1 MDRRNFIKQAATYS
15 LFFKMDRWIPLKKT
29 HILTFS
35 FDDGF
40 KKSFYRAAEIHE
52 EYGLS
57 ACFNVIASGHF
68 PSFKAIDEWIRP
80 ELLGDFN
87 DWNKLKSRGHEVMP
101 HTWEHLNL
109 TKIPLNQA
117 KENIDKCLAYFEE
130 NLDGYR
136 NEDAVFNYAFLASTP
151 EIEAYT
157 LQKVLAARTG
167 GWLFLEDKK
176 TNDIPTSKE
185 PVRLGAWAQGPG
197 FCDEYLESEINA
209 FLKGDGGWL
218 IFNLHGFDDEGWGPV
233 RTNYFDKLLQ
243 RLIKIEY
250 LDILPTGLVLKNITG
265 GN

>member
-1 MDRRNFIKQAATYS
+1 MKRRHFIKEAGAYTL
-15 LFFKMDRWIPLKKT
+15 LFNMDGWLSTGKT

-68 PSFKAIDEWIRP
+68 PEFEAIDEWIRP

-87 DWNKLKSRGHEVMP
+87 DWNKLKGRGHEVMP

-109 TKIPLNQA
+109 TKIPLNKA
-117 KENIDKCLAYFEE
+117 KENIDKCLTYFED
-130 NLDGYR
+130 NLDGYD
-136 NEDAVFNYAFLASTP
+136 NKTAVFNYAFLASTP

-157 LQKVLAARTG
+157 LQKVLATRTG
-167 GWLFLEDKK
+167 GWLFLED
-176 TNDIPTSKE
+176 TRANDIPTSKE
-185 PVRLGAWAQGPG
+185 PVRLGAWGNGPG
-197 FCDEYLESEINA
+197 YCDDYLEEEVNN

-218 IFNLHGFDDEGWGPV
+218 IINLHGFDGEGWGPV
-233 RTNYFDKLLQ
+233 RTAYFDRLLK
-243 RLIKIEY
+243 RLVQVNY
-250 LDILPTGLVLKNITG
+250 LDIQPAGMVFHKYNQK
-265 GN
+265 